1 MNTESI
7 LKKVRKIEIK
17 SRGLSNDFFS
27 GAYHT
32 AFKGR
37 GMSFSEV
44 REYAPGDDIRSIDW
58 NVTARLRT
66 PYVKVFHEE
75 RELTVMLMVDISAS
89 SFYGSFALQKA
100 ELMAELIAVIAFSA
114 QNNNDKIGVL
124 FFSDKVE
131 KFIPPKKGKSHVL
144 RIIREML
151 TIQPAHH
158 NHTNIHAALEYLNQV
173 MRRKSIVFLMSD
185 FVGYF
190 AEKSINITAR
200 RHDLLGI
207 HLYDAHETKLPQVG
221 LLQMMDSETRQQ
233 YWVDTADKSLQSNLQ
248 QSFQQNLKKV
258 QDVFSRNDTDLISIA
273 TEEDYVKKL
282 HGFFKNRRNAR

>member
-1 MNTESI
+1 MNVESI

-58 NVTARLRT
+58 NVTARLRS

-75 RELTVMLMVDISAS
+75 RELTVMLMLDISAS

-100 ELMAELIAVIAFSA
+100 ELMAELVAVIGFSA
-114 QNNNDKIGVL
+114 QNNNDKIGVV
-124 FFSDKVE
+124 FFSDKIE
-131 KFIPPKKGKSHVL
+131 KFIPPKKGKSHIL
-144 RIIREML
+144 RIIREIL
-151 TIQPAHH
+151 TIQPSSH
-158 NHTNIHAALEYLNQV
+158 NHTNLQIAMEYLNRV
-173 MRRKSIVFLMSD
+173 LRRKSIVFLMSD
-185 FVGYF
+185 FVGYLN
-190 AEKSINITAR
+190 EKMHGITSR
-200 RHDLLGI
+200 RHDLVGL
-207 HLYDAHETKLPQVG
+207 HLYDAQESTLPQVG
-221 LLQMMDSETRQQ
+221 LIKMADSETGQQ
-233 YWVDTADKSLQSNLQ
+233 YWIDTQERTLQNTLQ
-248 QSFQQNLKKV
+248 QSFQQNLNQV
-258 QDVFSRNDTDLISIA
+258 RDIFAQNNADLISIN